1 MLLKWQINTNTN
13 KNGFLPTEK
22 CLERALIYS
31 YLVSIILNLLYMFV
45 FTTILIQSG
54 ILRALVQTLLALAQT
69 LILLAQTLL
78 H

>member
-1 MLLKWQINTNTN
+1 
-13 KNGFLPTEK
+13 
-22 CLERALIYS
+22 
-31 YLVSIILNLLYMFV
+31 MFV

-78 H
+78 STLMSDKFIIVKTDTELYRLSSMNMQNTSNL